1 MKTTLYHRGRELP
14 GNSRHQVARAVEL
27 RLGPL
32 REQLARLAVFL
43 RPIVDPEIGPG
54 WRCELHAFP
63 HTGPRRVTVATG
75 FEPPGTAQLAAR
87 RMAEVLEEQPA
98 ASRMKPADAPA
109 SAG

>member
-14 GNSRHQVARAVEL
+14 GKRRDQVARAVEL

-32 REQLARLAVFL
+32 REQLASLAVFL

-63 HTGPRRVTVATG
+63 HLGARRVTVATG
-75 FEPPGTAQLAAR
+75 FEPPGVAELAAR
-87 RMAEVLEEQPA
+87 RMAGVLSSQVPVRPQ
-98 ASRMKPADAPA
+98 ASGMPSR
-109 SAG
+109 